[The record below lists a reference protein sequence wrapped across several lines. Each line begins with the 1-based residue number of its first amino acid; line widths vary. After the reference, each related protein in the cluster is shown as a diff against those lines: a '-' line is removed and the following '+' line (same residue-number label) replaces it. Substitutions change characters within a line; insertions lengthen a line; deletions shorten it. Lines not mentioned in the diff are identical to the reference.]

1 MVESVHLKEME
12 DLGFSTTIEG
22 YYIEENQKSVN
33 IRLPDS
39 ISFWVPKR
47 FIDTQFF
54 RETDFKQEFL
64 IDNWILRKIGLR
76 LDKVKKIDH

>member
-1 MVESVHLKEME
+1 ME

-22 YYIEENQKSVN
+22 YYIEEIQKSVN

-76 LDKVKKIDH
+76 IDKIKKKDR